1 MTPTAASPVT
11 APPVAE
17 TAQAAAKAP
26 VDVPGNSA
34 VARLA
39 EKATPPTLTTAAAQ
53 NTATPIAIHQDFLLL
68 SLASFSILA
77 ISFMSFCSSR
87 QRERM

>member
-11 APPVAE
+11 APPVNE
-17 TAQAAAKAP
+17 VAQAAAKEA

-39 EKATPPTLTTAAAQ
+39 EAATPPTQTTAAAQ
-53 NTATPIAIHQDFLLL
+53 NTATPIAIQTAFLRL

-77 ISFMSFCSSR
+77 ISAMSFCSSR